1 MSQSLYSTVIEV
13 QRPRSVSGPAKVLEE
28 FDTYLKEPIVDMEV
42 LVNPM
47 DPNSDLCAT
56 KPLEYW
62 KSNQGRFAILS
73 EIGRDVVSVAAS
85 SGSVERAFS
94 AASDILTAERSAMK
108 PDLFANL
115 MLVIFFGI
123 RMYLNLTFFFLF
135 FLVSVTLG

>member
-1 MSQSLYSTVIEV
+1 M
-13 QRPRSVSGPAKVLEE
+13 E
-28 FDTYLKEPIVDMEV
+28 F

-47 DPNSDLCAT
+47 NPNSDFFTT

-62 KSNQGRFAILS
+62 KSNQCRFRILS

-94 AASDILTAERSAMK
+94 VALDILTAKRSAMK

-115 MLVIFFGI
+115 MLVKCNAGLKVG
-123 RMYLNLTFFFLF
+123 LND
-135 FLVSVTLG
+135 V